1 MLDIMRRKKRLKLVL
16 WLVIIS
22 LGMGMLLF
30 FVPGQNVGIQGF
42 DNSVATVAGESIST
56 QEFTDAYRRIVD
68 NYSAGGRNKIDP
80 ETLKRLQVD
89 RQTLNSLIQVR
100 VVNYAAN
107 KLGLDV
113 TTDEV
118 RQAIE
123 SSPNLRNQA
132 GFIGVDAYKALLA
145 ANRIEVGQFEESMRS
160 MLMSKKVMALLTD
173 SLTIQEK
180 QLRENFARMNQEA
193 QVQYVLL
200 DKEAAKKKMTPTE
213 AELRAYFEANKDKYS
228 IKEERRT
235 QYLLLPLTEIAS
247 TVKVTDK
254 EVDDAWAKMD
264 QQEMVDASHILF
276 KVEDPGKEAEAKA
289 KAEGVLKR
297 AQAGEDFAEL
307 ARKFSQDEGSAPQG
321 GNLGTF
327 PRGRMTKAFEDAAWV
342 LKPGAMSGLVRTE
355 FGFHIIKVL
364 SHQAPNKE
372 LARPNLVRSVQLER
386 AVVIAKQKA
395 TEAMKLLE
403 TQKDFAAVAKALNV
417 PAQVKE
423 TPFFNRTSD
432 PYTNQLSQDF
442 IEEVFG
448 LKEVNALGKA
458 VDLPAGQAIPKLLQ
472 VNPPK
477 PPEFG
482 LAQESVKKDYID
494 TKAGEL
500 LQAQAKK
507 LIEDAKSLN
516 DLTKAAQKAGIAV
529 KTTDSFKRDGTP
541 SKEIGSA
548 PDFNSAAF
556 GLTVGGIGGPVTM
569 NGGKQLAVLQVKS
582 LTPFKEEEFTKQ
594 KSTLREQAL
603 TSVRQAYFD
612 EYIRKTTEE
621 LTKARKIRINAAT
634 MEQITGNRY

>member
-42 DNSVATVAGESIST
+42 DNSIASVAGESIST
-56 QEFTDAYRRIVD
+56 QEFTDAYRRIVN

-100 VVNYAAN
+100 VVNYAAQ

-123 SSPNLRNQA
+123 TSPNLRNQA
-132 GFIGVDAYKALLA
+132 GFIGVEAYKALLA
-145 ANRIEVGQFEESMRS
+145 ANQIEVGQFEESMRS

-200 DKEAAKKKMTPTE
+200 DKEAAKKKVTPTE
-213 AELRAYFEANKDKYS
+213 AELRAYFEANKDKYN
-228 IKEERRT
+228 IKEERRA

-276 KVEDPGKEAEAKA
+276 KVEDPAKEAEAKA

-307 ARKFSQDEGSAPQG
+307 ARKSSQDEGSAPQG
-321 GNLGTF
+321 GNLGPF
-327 PRGRMTKAFEDAAWV
+327 RRGQMTKAFEDAAWV

-364 SHQAPNKE
+364 SHQTPNKE

-403 TQKDFAAVAKALNV
+403 TQKDFAAVAKALDV
-417 PAQVKE
+417 AAQVKE

-432 PYTNQLSQDF
+432 PYTNQLSQEF

-603 TSVRQAYFD
+603 SSVRQAYFD
-612 EYIRKTTEE
+612 EYIRKTTED

-634 MEQITGNRY
+634 MDQVTGNRY

>member
-42 DNSVATVAGESIST
+42 DNAVATVAGEDITT
-56 QEFTDAYRRIVD
+56 QEFSDAYQRIVQS
-68 NYSAGGRNKIDP
+68 YSAQGRNRIDA

-100 VVNYAAN
+100 VVDYAAR

-113 TTDEV
+113 PTNEV

-132 GFIGVDAYKALLA
+132 GFIGVEAYKAILA
-145 ANRIEVGQFEESMRS
+145 ANQIDVAQFEESMRS

-173 SLTIQEK
+173 SLTVQDK
-180 QLRENFARMNQEA
+180 QLRENFSRMNQEA
-193 QVQYVLL
+193 QVQYVLF
-200 DKEAAKKKMTPTE
+200 DKEAAKKRVNPTE

-228 IKEERRT
+228 IKEERRV
-235 QYLLLPLTEIAS
+235 QYLLLPLTDIAS
-247 TVKVTDK
+247 TIKVSDR

-264 QQEMVDASHILF
+264 QQETVDASHILF
-276 KVEDPGKEAEAKA
+276 KVEDPAKEAEIRA

-321 GNLGTF
+321 GNLGAF
-327 PRGRMTKAFEDAAWV
+327 PRGKMTKNFETAAWA
-342 LKPGAMSGLVRTE
+342 LKTGAISGLVRTE
-355 FGFHIIKVL
+355 FGYHIIKVL
-364 SHQAPNKE
+364 SHQTPDKE
-372 LARPNLVRSVQLER
+372 LARPNLVRNVQLEK
-386 AVVIAKQKA
+386 AVAIAKQKA

-403 TQKDFAAVAKALNV
+403 TQKDFALVAKALNV
-417 PAQVKE
+417 PAQIKE
-423 TPFFNRTSD
+423 TPFFNRASD

-477 PPEFG
+477 PPEFS
-482 LAQESVKKDYID
+482 LAQESVKKDCID
-494 TKAGEL
+494 SKAGEL

-507 LIEDAKSLN
+507 LIEDAKSLG
-516 DLTKAAQKAGIAV
+516 DLTKAAQASGNTV
-529 KTTDSFKRDGTP
+529 KPTDAFKHDGTP

-556 GLTVGGIGGPVTM
+556 GLTVGGIGGPVTL
-569 NGGKQLAVLQVKS
+569 NGGKQLAVLQLKS
-582 LTPFKEEEFTKQ
+582 LTPFNEEEFTKQ
-594 KSTLREQAL
+594 KPTLREQAL
-603 TSVRQAYFD
+603 SSVRQAYFE

-621 LTKARKIRINAAT
+621 LNKARKIRINTAL
-634 MEQITGNRY
+634 MEQIAGNRY